1 VVNRS
6 RLSDPIFRA
15 PRKEEEILRRLFIT
29 ALFALF
35 VGGLWLLFR
44 GGDRVS
50 EEGPVLIMPAD
61 RAAILEQQV
70 PRGSSA
76 PSFPPF
82 FSLPPRTSASER
94 ATPPTQ
100 APSFPPFFSLPPRT
114 SASERAT
121 PPTQAPSS
129 PPFFSLPP
137 RTSASE
143 RATPPIQAQPTVAG
157 EARVNQADEDIF
169 IVDGETLRPAIEEV
183 GRTLSVLDAALSG
196 LPMGMGLSI
205 SSAAGTGTLDSQGF
219 TLTELRVAQP
229 FGLEVGDTIVSLNGH
244 RVNSQQSAWR
254 IFRNL
259 FGGDRDLTELQV
271 EIHRRGARLY
281 KTYRIRRP
289 SR

>member
-70 PRGSSA
+70 PRGSS
-76 PSFPPF
+76 
-82 FSLPPRTSASER
+82 
-94 ATPPTQ
+94 